1 MQVCNFFPPVFAIV
15 FWINFSSHPCLAT
28 ADSSGSLMCAEYVSP
43 RVKTYTDT
51 SQSPDYS
58 QYEDDPVEEQPAAR
72 PPSTEPGIKKCSN
85 QKDVCYSVWRM
96 DENGTRIIE
105 VQGCW
110 SNLAKQSSCDE
121 LECVSHRQ
129 HSSPHA
135 HRFCCCASNMCNTNM
150 TEDISIDYHNHI
162 PIPIAPITPIPESSL
177 LSAIRS
183 QKLWLIVCMI
193 VTPLI
198 FSILY
203 VTLCRPPTKSNT
215 ETTLVTTPPNPK
227 YSTDLLNVDNL
238 KLCSMIGQGKYG
250 TVWKGMINE
259 QSVAVKIFPAQYKQ
273 YFLNERDIYCLPLMQ
288 TQYLLE
294 YYGCDERRTLEDN
307 IEYLLVLSLASLGS
321 LQEWLMENTCTFNV
335 FVNMA
340 KSIARGLAHLH
351 TEINVGALSKPCIC
365 HRDLNSRNILVKSD
379 LTCCI
384 SDFGFALKTFG
395 SRYEWKG
402 EITLAERKSINE
414 VNGGS
419 SGYAFMSSK

>member
-1 MQVCNFFPPVFAIV
+1 
-15 FWINFSSHPCLAT
+15 
-28 ADSSGSLMCAEYVSP
+28 
-43 RVKTYTDT
+43 
-51 SQSPDYS
+51 
-58 QYEDDPVEEQPAAR
+58 
-72 PPSTEPGIKKCSN
+72 
-85 QKDVCYSVWRM
+85 
-96 DENGTRIIE
+96 
-105 VQGCW
+105 
-110 SNLAKQSSCDE
+110 
-121 LECVSHRQ
+121 
-129 HSSPHA
+129 
-135 HRFCCCASNMCNTNM
+135 M
-150 TEDISIDYHNHI
+150 TEDISIDYHNQI
-162 PIPIAPITPIPESSL
+162 PIPIAPELPAVESSL

-183 QKLWLIVCMI
+183 EKLWLIVCMI

-203 VTLCRPPTKSNT
+203 VTLCRAPTKSNAEAT
-215 ETTLVTTPPNPK
+215 QMPTPPNPK
-227 YSTDLLNVDNL
+227 YSADLLNVDNL
-238 KLCSMIGQGKYG
+238 KLCSMVGQGKYG

-307 IEYLLVLSLASLGS
+307 IEYLLVLSLAPLGC
-321 LQEWLMENTCTFNV
+321 LQEWLMENTSTFNV

-351 TEINVGALSKPCIC
+351 TEINVGAVSKPCIC

-414 VNGGS
+414 VIWKSIYGFRS
-419 SGYAFMSSK
+419 SNNLVRITSRLERFDIWPPNYWKEQ